1 VQTGQEVEKDEPIGH
16 AGYYPEAH
24 GNGVYFE
31 LRLHQKPINP
41 LLWLMP
47 AQ

>member
-1 VQTGQEVEKDEPIGH
+1 VEKDEPIGH

-24 GNGVYFE
+24 GNGLYFE
-31 LRLHQKPINP
+31 LRFRQKPINP
-41 LLWLMP
+41 QLWLMP